1 MSLHECTRPSSTW
14 NRAKRKCKCGQSRV
28 ILDPK
33 LTRLLPFEALQVYHL
48 HQIAT
53 KISPKGVYLPVE
65 VVADEDYE
73 EAVDLAGEMHC
84 HLRDG
89 SDDESRDGV
98 VHDND
103 GDIDVDD
110 EVDAQADSSQV
121 P

>member
-1 MSLHECTRPSSTW
+1 M
-14 NRAKRKCKCGQSRV
+14 
-28 ILDPK
+28 
-33 LTRLLPFEALQVYHL
+33 
-48 HQIAT
+48 
-53 KISPKGVYLPVE
+53 E

-98 VHDND
+98 VRDDD
-103 GDIDVDD
+103 GDIDVDNED
-110 EVDAQADSSQV
+110 DAQADSSQV